1 MTLLKYVILYV
12 EDNYLTRNHVTA
24 ELKKKFETVY
34 VASNGKEALE
44 LYKEHKP
51 DLILT
56 DVKMPVMSGEKLI
69 NEIRFAFNDYTTPII
84 VISSYEKE
92 FFRIEEMKINKFIIK
107 PITPLS
113 IIYNIF
119 EVLNIPY

>member
-12 EDNYLTRNHVTA
+12 EDNYLTRNHVAA

-34 VASNGKEALE
+34 TADNGKDALE
-44 LYKEHKP
+44 LYKMHKP

-56 DVKMPVMSGEKLI
+56 DVKMPIMSGEKLI
-69 NEIRFAFNDYTTPII
+69 NEIRFVHNDYTTPII

-107 PITPLS
+107 PVTTLS

-119 EVLNIPY
+119 EVLKIPY